1 MKASKKPTAL
11 IVAIEDDIAD
21 IGIIRQY
28 GIDYY
33 GPNNRKCIW
42 KEDSP
47 KKP

>member
-1 MKASKKPTAL
+1 MKASKKPSAL

-28 GIDYY
+28 GIDYVWSY
-33 GPNNRKCIW
+33 NGQCIR
-42 KEDSP
+42 EENGP